1 MEQVWSGAR
10 DYTFQLSH
18 ASGTPSSYN
27 VQIKDFEGFLLLFSF
42 SLCKSKRIHYPHLR
56 ENRYDFEESL
66 YRVFMCMR
74 ACLCMETNKESDADL
89 ESWVVVIGPG
99 N

>member
-1 MEQVWSGAR
+1 MIP
-10 DYTFQLSH
+10 FKLSH

-42 SLCKSKRIHYPHLR
+42 SLCKSNRIHYPHLSEDR
-56 ENRYDFEESL
+56 CDLEESF
-66 YRVFMCMR
+66 YHGFMCMCV
-74 ACLCMETNKESDADL
+74 CLCMETNEEPEADL
-89 ESWVVVIGPG
+89 ESQVIVKMPAIGAG